1 MEKIDI
7 KADQNPRVPAVEH
20 DFHHAMPVQLR
31 FADIDI
37 LGHVNNSVY
46 LQLMD
51 LGKSR
56 YFEAAAPENIDWKR
70 VNVVIVNVNVDF
82 YAPAYFHEPLM
93 VATQAT
99 SISERSMRLEQRIY
113 NAETGQTKCVGR
125 TVMAGFDVETATSAP
140 IEQAWVEALERFEHR
155 TLYQKHTEKN

>member
-1 MEKIDI
+1 MDKIDI
-7 KADQNPRVPAVEH
+7 KVDDNPRVPAVEH
-20 DFHHAMPVQLR
+20 DFHHAIPVQLR

-56 YFEAAAPENIDWKR
+56 YFEAAAPDRVDWKA

-82 YAPAYFHEPLM
+82 FAPAYFNEPLM
-93 VATQAT
+93 VATQTT
-99 SISERSMRLEQRIY
+99 SISEHSMRLEQRIY
-113 NAETGQTKCVGR
+113 NAETGRTKCVGR
-125 TVMAGFDVETATSAP
+125 TVMAGFDMKTATSAP
-140 IEQAWVEALERFEHR
+140 IEEAWVEALERFEQR
-155 TLYQKHTEKN
+155 PLKKHTDK